1 MIFTPISLALAV
13 ALSPGP
19 EPDPAPVKVLDAV
32 VVVGSRTAEPI
43 RQVVGT
49 ITRVDREQIE
59 QRGVQTLDDLAR
71 LVPGMEVASDPNRFG
86 ALGFNLRGL
95 DGNRVSVE
103 LDGIPLA
110 DGFGV
115 GQFALAGRDLVELG
129 VVDRVEVLRGP
140 ASTLYGS
147 KALAGV
153 VAFWTPDAADAN
165 WRSDD
170 QRLLWS
176 LRTGAAS
183 RDDSRWLSA
192 RAVARSGD
200 ARVTALLALGRR
212 QGQETQNNARTA
224 EDAANPADFS
234 SETALAKFG
243 FDAGEAG
250 RWTATLEQGRGERQT
265 DVQSQLFGP
274 GRFATTYAL
283 LADDRY
289 RRDRISLAS
298 EWDAVGPLGPVRALV
313 YRQSSRS
320 EQWSDQFRLADR
332 ATPFASRRERG
343 FIFEQVS
350 TGLELTAQWRG
361 EAGGFEHWQ
370 VFGVDIARHEFEGLR
385 DGLETNLATGASTPV
400 IIGEVFPLRDFPNTR
415 ATELGLFWQDE
426 IRFAGAWALVPGLR
440 WEHYQLDARP
450 DPIWRED
457 NPAVVPVSLDSSRVT
472 PKLGLR
478 WSGERLGVYAQYARG
493 YRAPPFGDVNIGLN
507 LPAFNYIALPNPALR
522 PETSDGYELGL
533 RWAGDVLQ
541 ASVAVYENRF
551 EDLIESRAN
560 LGRNDAGQLVFQS
573 INRDRARIR
582 GAELEARWYLDGWL
596 PSAPGWYVDLS
607 AAWSRGDDTARD
619 QPLNSVPPGR
629 ASLAAGYDAPDGRWG
644 SELRLTGVR
653 GVDRADQTAGA
664 LYLPPGYSSWDAN
677 AWLAIGDQLRL
688 NLSLHNLADRRYW
701 DWSTLRGLAAGADD
715 IDFYSRPGRG
725 ASLGLRLEF

>member
-1 MIFTPISLALAV
+1 MTLSPLCLALAA
-13 ALSPGP
+13 ALAPGP
-19 EPDPAPVKVLDAV
+19 EPTPEPLKVLDAV
-32 VVVGSRTAEPI
+32 VVVGSRGAEPV
-43 RQVVGT
+43 RQAVGT
-49 ITRVDREQIE
+49 ISRVDREQLE
-59 QRGVQTLDDLAR
+59 LRGVQTLDDLAR

-115 GQFALAGRDLVELG
+115 GQFAQAGRDLVELG
-129 VVDRVEVLRGP
+129 IVDRIEVLRGP

-153 VAFWTPDAADAN
+153 VAFWTPDAADAA
-165 WRSDD
+165 WREDD
-170 QRLLWS
+170 QRMLWS

-183 RDDSRWLSA
+183 RDDSRWLSG
-192 RAVARSGD
+192 RMVARNGD
-200 ARVTALLALGRR
+200 ARLTALVALGRR
-212 QGQETQNNARTA
+212 QGHETRNNAGTSD
-224 EDAANPADFS
+224 DAANPADFRS
-234 SETALAKFG
+234 DSALAKFG
-243 FDAGEAG
+243 FDAGGAG
-250 RWTATLEQGRGERQT
+250 RWTATLEQGRGERRT

-283 LADDRY
+283 MADDRY
-289 RRDRISLAS
+289 RRDRVSLAA
-298 EWDAVGPLGPVRALV
+298 EWDAVGSLGPVRALA

-343 FIFEQVS
+343 FRFGQVS

-361 EAGGFEHWQ
+361 EVAGLANWQ
-370 VFGVDIARHEFEGLR
+370 VFGVDVARHEFEGLR
-385 DGLETNLATGASTPV
+385 EGQETNLATGASTPV
-400 IIGEVFPLRDFPNTR
+400 ILGEVFPLRDFPNTR

-426 IRFAGAWALVPGLR
+426 VRLGHGWALVPGLR
-440 WEHYQLDARP
+440 WEHYRLDARP
-450 DPIWRED
+450 DAVWRED
-457 NPAVVPVSLDSSRVT
+457 NPTVTPVSLDSSRFT

-478 WSGERLGVYAQYARG
+478 WSGERLDVYAQYARG
-493 YRAPPFGDVNIGLN
+493 FRAPPFGDVNIGLN
-507 LPAFNYIALPNPALR
+507 LPAFNYVALPNPDLR

-560 LGRNDAGQLVFQS
+560 RGRNAEGQLVFQS

-582 GAELEARWYLDGWL
+582 GAELEARWYLDAWL
-596 PSAPGWYVDLS
+596 PATPGWYVDLS
-607 AAWSRGDDTARD
+607 AAWSRGEDTARD

-629 ASLAAGYDAPDGRWG
+629 ASLAAGYAAPDGGWG
-644 SELRLTGVR
+644 SELRVTGVR
-653 GVDRADQTAGA
+653 RVDRADQTAAA
-664 LYLPPGYSSWDAN
+664 LYLPPGYSTWDAH
-677 AWLAIGDQLRL
+677 AWWSIGEQVRL
-688 NLSLHNLADRRYW
+688 NLTLHNLADRRYW
-701 DWSTLRGLAAGADD
+701 DWATLRGLAATADD
-715 IDFYSRPGRG
+715 VDFYSRPGRG
-725 ASLGLRLEF
+725 ASLGLRVEF

>member
-1 MIFTPISLALAV
+1 MTFSPLWLAIAATLTP
-13 ALSPGP
+13 GQ
-19 EPDPAPVKVLDAV
+19 EPAPLKVLDEV
-32 VVVGSRTAEPI
+32 VVVGSRSAEPV
-43 RQVVGT
+43 RQVVGAT
-49 ITRVDREQIE
+49 SRIDRERLE

-110 DGFGV
+110 DSFGV

-129 VVDRVEVLRGP
+129 IVDRVEVLRGP

-153 VAFWTPDAADAN
+153 VAFWTPDAADAA
-165 WRSDD
+165 WAGDER
-170 QRLLWS
+170 RTAWA
-176 LRTGAAS
+176 LRAGAAS
-183 RDDSRWLSA
+183 RDDSRWLSG
-192 RAVARSGD
+192 RLVARGD
-200 ARVTALLALGRR
+200 DERLTALVALGRR
-212 QGQETQNNARTA
+212 QGHETGNKASRPD
-224 EDAANPADFS
+224 DAANPADFRS
-234 SETALAKFG
+234 DSALAKFG
-243 FDAGEAG
+243 FDAGDAG

-289 RRDRISLAS
+289 RRDRLSLAS
-298 EWDAVGPLGPVRALV
+298 EWDAVGALGPVRALV

-320 EQWSDQFRLADR
+320 EQWSDQFRLPDR

-343 FIFEQVS
+343 FIFGQVS

-361 EAGGFEHWQ
+361 ETGRFAHWQ
-370 VFGVDIARHEFEGLR
+370 VFGMDLARHEFEGLR
-385 DGLETNLATGASTPV
+385 EGLETNLATGASTPV
-400 IIGEVFPLRDFPNTR
+400 ILGEVFPLRDFPNTR

-426 IRFAGAWALVPGLR
+426 IRFGQGWALVPGLR
-440 WEHYQLDARP
+440 WEHYALDARP
-450 DPIWRED
+450 DAIWRDD
-457 NPAVVPVSLDSSRVT
+457 NPAVDPVSLDSSRFT

-478 WSGERLGVYAQYARG
+478 WNGARLGGYAQYARG
-493 YRAPPFGDVNIGLN
+493 FRAPPFGDVNIGLN
-507 LPAFNYIALPNPALR
+507 LPAFNYVAMPNPDLR

-541 ASVAVYENRF
+541 ASVALYENRF

-560 LGRNDAGQLVFQS
+560 LGRNDEGQLVFQS
-573 INRDRARIR
+573 INRARARIR

-596 PSAPGWYVDLS
+596 PATPGWHVDL
-607 AAWSRGDDTARD
+607 AASWSRGDDTARD
-619 QPLNSVPPGR
+619 QPLNSVPPAR

-644 SELRLTGVR
+644 GELRLTGVR
-653 GVDRADQTAGA
+653 RVDRADQAAGP
-664 LYLPPGYSSWDAN
+664 LYLPPGYSSWDAH
-677 AWLAIGDQLRL
+677 AWWAIGEQVRL

-701 DWSTLRGLAAGADD
+701 DWSTLRGLAATAGD